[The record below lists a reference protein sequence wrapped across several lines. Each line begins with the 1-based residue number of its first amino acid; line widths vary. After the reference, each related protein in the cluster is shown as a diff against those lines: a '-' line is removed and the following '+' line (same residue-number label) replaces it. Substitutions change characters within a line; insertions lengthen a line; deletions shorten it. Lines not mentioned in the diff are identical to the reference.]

1 MLKNDI
7 QGFPQVFRT
16 WGGEGG
22 ELSKCDGAGLKSI
35 HEGAWGD
42 ENAVENYLWRSSF
55 DSKVAGYKPASL

>member
-22 ELSKCDGAGLKSI
+22 ELSKFDGAGLKSI

-42 ENAVENYLWRSSF
+42 ENAVENYL
-55 DSKVAGYKPASL
+55 